1 MSFMNISE
9 PPPKNPEYIVPF
21 NILLEECWK
30 RGIGPEIKPKQNGE
44 SVQQSDLD
52 NIRRAILTEY
62 DFFFVPDQL
71 KLEKAD
77 PFTEAEAHP
86 KFNDGKGFL
95 LMPDIYTSTGR
106 AIFKFD
112 VLQPMGESVPLL
124 FQHLQDLG
132 TILKSL
138 RFRRFDY
145 RLDFRIYRNKLV
157 VKTDLIRGELDK
169 AEQDSDFRQN
179 ENRIFDTRTIG

>member
-106 AIFKFD
+106 
-112 VLQPMGESVPLL
+112 
-124 FQHLQDLG
+124 
-132 TILKSL
+132 
-138 RFRRFDY
+138 RFSNSTSCNRWGSPFRF
-145 RLDFRIYRNKLV
+145 FSSIYK
-157 VKTDLIRGELDK
+157 IWEP
-169 AEQDSDFRQN
+169 F
-179 ENRIFDTRTIG
+179 

>member
-106 AIFKFD
+106 AIFKF
-112 VLQPMGESVPLL
+112 
-124 FQHLQDLG
+124 
-132 TILKSL
+132 
-138 RFRRFDY
+138 RRPA
-145 RLDFRIYRNKLV
+145 
-157 VKTDLIRGELDK
+157 TDGGVRS
-169 AEQDSDFRQN
+169 ASFPA
-179 ENRIFDTRTIG
+179 FTRSGNHSEEPPGSAGSIIV